1 MLKLKRMTTFAGAL
15 FSLLALSSCS
25 LFSPVPSQSTSAYV
39 INTTPCN
46 IGKES
51 RQRTTLFVAPMEADP
66 IYNTT
71 AMAYT
76 TKPYQIAYFG
86 KNSWAEPPAAMI
98 QPLIIQTLQ
107 NTHHFR
113 AVNGGSSIGNYD
125 YILKTQLLEL
135 QQAFLSNT
143 SIVHLKIRAQIINA
157 NNGQVMATKQF
168 SVSEMTAQKTPYS
181 GVVATNRATAV
192 ILEEIARFCLNKI

>member
-1 MLKLKRMTTFAGAL
+1 MLNLRRIITFISTL
-15 FSLLALSSCS
+15 LSLLALSSCS
-25 LFSPVPSQSTSAYV
+25 LFSAVPSQSTSAYV
-39 INTTPCN
+39 INTTPCH
-46 IGKES
+46 ITSES
-51 RQRTTLFVAPMEADP
+51 RDHTSLFVAPMEADP

-86 KNSWAEPPAAMI
+86 KNNWAEPPAAMI

-113 AVNGGSSIGNYD
+113 TVNGGSSVGNYD

-157 NNGQVMATKQF
+157 NNGQVIATKQF

-181 GVVATNRATAV
+181 GVIATNRATAA
-192 ILEEIARFCLNKI
+192 ILEQIARFCLNKI